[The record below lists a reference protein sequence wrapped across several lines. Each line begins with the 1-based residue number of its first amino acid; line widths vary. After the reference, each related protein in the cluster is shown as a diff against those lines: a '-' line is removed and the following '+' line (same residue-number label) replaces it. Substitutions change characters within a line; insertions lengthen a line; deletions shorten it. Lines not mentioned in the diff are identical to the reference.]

1 MHHRTNLEHAI
12 QHGQEF
18 RAGVTGRL
26 LMPLAQ
32 QDQLKEKT
40 R

>member
-12 QHGQEF
+12 QHGREL
-18 RAGVTGRL
+18 RAGVAGRL

-32 QDQLKEKT
+32 QDQLQEKT